1 MKSKS
6 KSDIF
11 ELALLFITAVLIA
24 ITGIIFQQSFLR
36 ILPLFISLFVMLL
49 AARVNRYTYLLGG
62 VNALLYAL
70 VYWHYG
76 LYASFAY
83 AVLVSSPIQI
93 LTFIRWNKKPWGN
106 ATVLKR
112 LSNRLRFC
120 IGVVFM
126 ISWVLIM
133 GVLNLLDS
141 NYQLLDSSLTLVG
154 ILVSILS
161 MLCYMEYAYVNLLT
175 GLLSIILY
183 SLMLKESPEQITYLI
198 FNIYCTICLI
208 ISVIKIHKIYRIQQA
223 VKSYE

>member
-1 MKSKS
+1 
-6 KSDIF
+6 
-11 ELALLFITAVLIA
+11 
-24 ITGIIFQQSFLR
+24 
-36 ILPLFISLFVMLL
+36 MLL

-112 LSNRLRFC
+112 LSNHLRFC

-126 ISWVLIM
+126 ISWALIM

-161 MLCYMEYAYVNLLT
+161 MLYYMEYAYVNLLT

-183 SLMLKESPEQITYLI
+183 SLMLKEAPEQITYLI
-198 FNIYCTICLI
+198 YNIYCTICLI
-208 ISVIKIHKIYRIQQA
+208 ISVINIQKMYQ
-223 VKSYE
+223 VQQK

>member
-6 KSDIF
+6 KADII
-11 ELALLFITAVLIA
+11 ELALLLVTAILIA

-36 ILPLFISLFVMLL
+36 ILPLFNSLFVMLL

-62 VNALLYAL
+62 INALLYAL

-76 LYASFAY
+76 LFASFAY

-93 LTFIRWNKKPWGN
+93 LTFIRWNKKPWGE

-112 LSNRLRFC
+112 LNNQTRLC
-120 IGVVFM
+120 IGVAFL
-126 ISWVLIM
+126 ISWALII

-141 NYQLLDSSLTLVG
+141 NYQILDSSLTLVG
-154 ILVSILS
+154 VLVSILS

-175 GLLSIILY
+175 GFLSIALY
-183 SLMLKESPEQITYLI
+183 SMMLKEAPEQITYLI